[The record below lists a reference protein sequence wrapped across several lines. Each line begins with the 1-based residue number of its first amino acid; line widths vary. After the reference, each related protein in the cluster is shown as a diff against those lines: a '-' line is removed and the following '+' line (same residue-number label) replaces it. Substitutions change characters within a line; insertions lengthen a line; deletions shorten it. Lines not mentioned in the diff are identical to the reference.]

1 MSKAI
6 WKGAVVGGAIG
17 VVLSFVWSYRRD
29 DTVDMALGR
38 ATRMGAV
45 LAATGAVLGVVIDR
59 RTRHR
64 TPVPRWAT
72 GLPAGQS
79 FERGLE
85 TLGRA
90 AEVARPRVEQAV
102 VVTRPRVEQAVE
114 VARPRVEQAVEVA
127 LPRLGQA
134 VEVARPRV
142 EQALEVARVVADGR
156 RPDWAPRWAAKP
168 LAMQ

>member
-6 WKGAVVGGAIG
+6 WRGAVVGGATG

-64 TPVPRWAT
+64 TPVPRRTT

-102 VVTRPRVEQAVE
+102 E
-114 VARPRVEQAVEVA
+114 VARPRVEQAVVVARPRVGQAVEVA
-127 LPRLGQA
+127 LPRLEQA

-168 LAMQ
+168 LAMR